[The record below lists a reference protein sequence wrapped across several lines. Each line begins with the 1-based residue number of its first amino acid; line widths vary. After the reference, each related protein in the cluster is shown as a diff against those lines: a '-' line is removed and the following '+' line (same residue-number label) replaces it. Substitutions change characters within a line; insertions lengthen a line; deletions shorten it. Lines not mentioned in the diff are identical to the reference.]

1 MVSSGVG
8 GCMFFVSLM
17 TKFKHKIPEPRR
29 SHLGVDLDEPLGRSA
44 NFRSPFV
51 IQ

>member
-1 MVSSGVG
+1 
-8 GCMFFVSLM
+8 MFFVSLM

-44 NFRSPFV
+44 NFRLPVCDPIDVRRARIS
-51 IQ
+51 